1 MVSRLIKTYQSTE
14 EEIVIMT
21 KLSKESNP
29 GKVISGISH
38 CFIFSFPSSTH
49 NYLFYTHNSRCVHT
63 EQDIW
68 NWKVFPDQVFIAGI

>member
-21 KLSKESNP
+21 KLRKKSNP

-38 CFIFSFPSSTH
+38 CFIFSFPPSTH
-49 NYLFYTHNSRCVHT
+49 TSHSILTIVGVSTLNKISGTGRFSQTRFL
-63 EQDIW
+63 
-68 NWKVFPDQVFIAGI
+68 